1 MLEATIVSPR
11 GSLYL
16 AAEATPYDVQE
27 LRSHV
32 RALCTP
38 AADVCLTLRLSPN
51 ARARVGELVASLAAG
66 LAREGVS
73 VSINDEHM
81 PQEMAPHRAFVAKA
95 RSQGDGLRHPTTGG
109 G

>member
-1 MLEATIVSPR
+1 MLEAQIISAR

-38 AADVCLTLRLSPN
+38 ARDVRVTLRLDPN
-51 ARARVGELVASLAAG
+51 ARARVGDLVTALAAG
-66 LAREGVS
+66 LAREGVN
-73 VSINDEHM
+73 VSIN
-81 PQEMAPHRAFVAKA
+81 APA
-95 RSQGDGLRHPTTGG
+95 
-109 G
+109 